1 MKNLQEVTERVCE
14 LKGSLVALDVL
25 VTAMLQALPEE
36 ARAELLQ
43 RYAAHAEVAR
53 VALMHTAISEHTI
66 AAFENDVRRTL
77 ALAPPDKQPLHG

>member
-25 VTAMLQALPEE
+25 VTAMLGALPQQ

-43 RYAAHAEVAR
+43 RYAVHAEVAR
-53 VALMHTAISEHTI
+53 IALMHTPISEHTL
-66 AAFENDVRRTL
+66 AAFENEVRRTL
-77 ALAPPDKQPLHG
+77 ALASFEAPP